1 MKRAHAASLLLL
13 LAAPCARAQGI
24 DLSRGGAIEITA
36 SQGMEWRQQ
45 QQEIIARGAARAVR
59 GTVTVT
65 ADQLIAYYRK
75 KTGTA
80 AAPAAPAAPDAMGTG
95 NNEIYRLEA
104 LGHVNIYTP
113 TDHAT
118 ADRAIYDMDQSVL
131 VLTGHNLKIT
141 TPQDVLTAKNSME
154 YWSLRHMAIARGQAT
169 VTTNDGRRI
178 YADTLVAYTKPS
190 GKAPGLQDASAAQAK
205 PGADPLAASGK
216 LERVEGFGHVE
227 LRTQQEVIRA
237 DRGVYVPDTGMARLV
252 GHVHITRGLNQL
264 NGDQAV
270 VDMRTGVSTLSR
282 TPGQRVQGLVVPSD
296 AHRAERGNTPGQ
308 RP

>member
-1 MKRAHAASLLLL
+1 MKRALAAGLLL
-13 LAAPCARAQGI
+13 LAPQGAYIQGARAQGI
-24 DLSRGGAIEITA
+24 DLSQGGAVEITA

-65 ADQLIAYYRK
+65 ADKLIAFYRK
-75 KTGTA
+75 KAGGA
-80 AAPAAPAAPDAMGTG
+80 AAAAMPGGMGDTG

-118 ADRAIYDMDQSVL
+118 ADRALYDMDQSVL
-131 VLTGHNLKIT
+131 VLTGHDLKIT
-141 TPQDVLTAKNSME
+141 TPQDVLTAKDSLE
-154 YWSLRHMAIARGQAT
+154 YWSQRHMAVARGQAT

-178 YADTLVAYTKPS
+178 YADTLVAYTKPA
-190 GKAPGLQDASAAQAK
+190 GTPANVRTAAAAK
-205 PGADPLAASGK
+205 PGADPLGASGK
-216 LERVEGFGHVE
+216 LERVEAFGHVE

-237 DRGVYVPDTGMARLV
+237 DRGIYVPDTGMARLV
-252 GHVHITRGLNQL
+252 GNVHITRGLNQL

-296 AHRAERGNTPGQ
+296 PHQPENGAMPDRR
-308 RP
+308 R

>member
-1 MKRAHAASLLLL
+1 MKRALAAALLLF
-13 LAAPCARAQGI
+13 AAQRARAQGI
-24 DLSRGGAIEITA
+24 DLSQGGAIEITA

-80 AAPAAPAAPDAMGTG
+80 AAPAAPAAPDSMGGTG
-95 NNEIYRLEA
+95 DNEIYRLEA

-154 YWSLRHMAIARGQAT
+154 YWSQRHMAVARGQAT

-178 YADTLVAYTKPS
+178 YADTLVAYTKLS
-190 GKAPGLQDASAAQAK
+190 GKAPGVQNAAAAPAK
-205 PGADPLAASGK
+205 PGTDPLGASGK

-252 GHVHITRGLNQL
+252 GDVHITRGLNQL

-282 TPGQRVQGLVVPSD
+282 IPGQRVQGLVVPSD
-296 AHRAERGNTPGQ
+296 AHPAGK